1 MADGATP
8 NASRE
13 DRRVIGVT
21 CALHKGPRNFA
32 NLVVERQGSEY
43 VFDVHVAGACVFI
56 LDEDAATILFETLR
70 IWLRR

>member
-8 NASRE
+8 GASRE
-13 DRRVIGVT
+13 DRRAIGVT

-32 NLVVERQGSEY
+32 NLVVERQGREY